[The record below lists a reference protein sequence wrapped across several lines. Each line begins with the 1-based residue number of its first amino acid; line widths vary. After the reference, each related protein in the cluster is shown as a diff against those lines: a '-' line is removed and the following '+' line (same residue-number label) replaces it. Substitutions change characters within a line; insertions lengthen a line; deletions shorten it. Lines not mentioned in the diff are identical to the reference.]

1 MGCQKPAVRLEASE
15 PDMLYGSRGENFQE
29 SSRKLK
35 SLERTCVASVTNI
48 HKHGQYVL
56 PSSRK
61 RCDFS
66 DHSSSRICSKVQIAD
81 KFAGEVKFIG
91 SCMKPAGYL
100 MFCHFFSKNEP
111 DSCKSNLSS
120 KQDCSWNS
128 HSLHFSTIFAEFVG
142 QSFWEHR
149 H

>member
-1 MGCQKPAVRLEASE
+1 MCRI
-15 PDMLYGSRGENFQE
+15 
-29 SSRKLK
+29 
-35 SLERTCVASVTNI
+35 C

-91 SCMKPAGYL
+91 SCMKPAG
-100 MFCHFFSKNEP
+100 
-111 DSCKSNLSS
+111 D
-120 KQDCSWNS
+120 
-128 HSLHFSTIFAEFVG
+128 T
-142 QSFWEHR
+142 
-149 H
+149 

>member
-1 MGCQKPAVRLEASE
+1 MCRI
-15 PDMLYGSRGENFQE
+15 
-29 SSRKLK
+29 
-35 SLERTCVASVTNI
+35 C

-120 KQDCSWNS
+120 NRTAVGTRTPFTSARFLQ
-128 HSLHFSTIFAEFVG
+128 SLLVRASGNIDTDRLRLAGSTNFADGEWVG
-142 QSFWEHR
+142 IQCDEVSS
-149 H
+149 